1 MENVPD
7 PQRTHF
13 LWGFSKDFGLA
24 SFRFGVLHTFNKDL
38 MKIMEG
44 MCLYSSVEGHIQQ
57 MGGRMLQDKKWL
69 DETYFPMNLK
79 RVRSAFE
86 DCKSF
91 FEKYDWFSMQI
102 LRKQSDI
109 SRSFIL
115 NFPTLW
121 ISFFQE
127 MIAEISKIVTQF
139 L

>member
-24 SFRFGVLHTFNKDL
+24 SFRFGVLHTLNKDL

-44 MCLYSSVEGHIQQ
+44 MCLYSSVEVHIQQ
-57 MGGRMLQDKKWL
+57 MGGRMLQDKRWL

-91 FEKYDWFSMQI
+91 FEKYGVLDADI
-102 LRKQSDI
+102 LI
-109 SRSFIL
+109 HL
-115 NFPTLW
+115 
-121 ISFFQE
+121 
-127 MIAEISKIVTQF
+127 
-139 L
+139 

>member
-1 MENVPD
+1 MSNYISSFVSSKISFNLYTYSVLCMENVPD

-102 LRKQSDI
+102 LQQKK
-109 SRSFIL
+109 
-115 NFPTLW
+115 T
-121 ISFFQE
+121 E
-127 MIAEISKIVTQF
+127 
-139 L
+139 